1 MEWGLAAVGIALLLL
16 LPVLTY
22 RHTLL
27 RLWREPVLKWPV
39 LIIESDDWGPGPP
52 QHASALEEIST
63 CLEQY
68 RDALGNPAVMTLG
81 VVLSLPDVKAIVT
94 NGASRY
100 QSTYLDD
107 ENFAQILQA
116 IKAGSD
122 KGVFATQL
130 HGDAHCWPSTLLSAI
145 QTGAL
150 EGGLDSEELFDT
162 ETLAPHFQ
170 SRWVNA
176 STLPSRP
183 LPVAAISAAVEYE
196 VKVYFRIFGTPPRVV
211 VPPTFV
217 WDRHVELAWAKN
229 GIDCV
234 VTPGTRLEWW
244 DEQGR
249 PKGRGEVLFNG
260 ETGTD
265 GCLYLVRDK
274 YFEPKLGHTDEQI
287 LSAMEEKTARG
298 RPCLVETHRFNFTEA
313 VRESSLKEL
322 GRALKTITS
331 RYKTIRFIS
340 TEALAREYRQGGEY
354 VEYRILPRLL
364 AWSERVRGELGF
376 WRLARL
382 TGLAWI
388 LILVREAIRKV
399 SSTS

>member
-1 MEWGLAAVGIALLLL
+1 MEWGLAVVGIALLLL

-22 RHTLL
+22 PHTLL

-39 LIIESDDWGPGPP
+39 LIIESDDWGPGPT
-52 QHASALEEIST
+52 QHASALEAIST

-81 VVLSLPDVKAIVT
+81 VVLSVPDVKAIVT
-94 NGASRY
+94 NGATRY
-100 QSTYLDD
+100 LSTYLDD

-116 IKAGSD
+116 IKVGSD

-150 EGGLDSEELFDT
+150 EGWLDSGEPFDT

-170 SRWVNA
+170 SRWVNS

-183 LPVAAISAAVEYE
+183 LPFDAISAAVENE
-196 VKVYFRIFGTPPRVV
+196 VKVYFRIFGAPPRVV

-217 WDRHVELAWAKN
+217 WDRRVELAWAKN

-234 VTPGTRLEWW
+234 VTPGIRLEWW

-249 PKGRGEVLFNG
+249 PRGWGEVLFNG
-260 ETGTD
+260 ETGAD

-287 LSAMEEKTARG
+287 LAAMEEKTARG

-313 VRESSLKEL
+313 ARESSLKEL

-331 RYKTIRFIS
+331 SYNTIRFIS

-354 VEYRILPRLL
+354 VEYRMLPRLL
-364 AWSERVRGELGF
+364 AWSERLRGELGF

-388 LILVREAIRKV
+388 LMLVRGAIRKM
-399 SSTS
+399 SPTS